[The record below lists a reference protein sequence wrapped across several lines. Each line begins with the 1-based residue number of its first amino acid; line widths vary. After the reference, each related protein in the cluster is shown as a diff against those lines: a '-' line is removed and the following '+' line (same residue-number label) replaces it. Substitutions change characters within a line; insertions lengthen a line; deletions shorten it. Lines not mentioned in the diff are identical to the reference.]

1 MPDTRQGRLP
11 SPPKLIAMMDAFT
24 LVTGLASL
32 LGFAMQIFDVFP
44 THAKGR
50 QAIWMLLLGAFLGG
64 LLATTNW
71 QGMELTLVWDGFT
84 LSMTALAA
92 LVVFFAL
99 AAAFTSDTRRRRGFY
114 IVGGIAALAFTIATS
129 VGALVGTVT
138 ESRMLKQNVVNEQE
152 LGWLIERANDRGD
165 RERELHHIETLLDRL
180 DKDNEQ
186 RSALER
192 REDELRATT
201 KRGD

>member
-1 MPDTRQGRLP
+1 MTDSRTPPECPHPTLP
-11 SPPKLIAMMDAFT
+11 PMMDAFT
-24 LVTGLASL
+24 LITGLASL
-32 LGFAMQIFDVFP
+32 LGFAVQIFDIFP

-64 LLATTNW
+64 ILATTNW
-71 QGMELTLVWDGFT
+71 QGMELSLVWDGFT

-99 AAAFTSDTRRRRGFY
+99 AAAFTADTRRRRGFY

-138 ESRMLKQNVVNEQE
+138 DSKLLKQNVVNEQE
-152 LGWLIERANDRGD
+152 LVWLIERASERGD
-165 RERELHHIETLLDRL
+165 PERALHHVESLLDRL

-186 RSALER
+186 RATWKAR
-192 REDELRATT
+192 RDELRASM
-201 KRGD
+201 KRRD

>member
-1 MPDTRQGRLP
+1 MTDSRTPPECPHPTLP
-11 SPPKLIAMMDAFT
+11 PMMDAFT
-24 LVTGLASL
+24 LITGLASL
-32 LGFAMQIFDVFP
+32 LGFAVQIFDIFP

-64 LLATTNW
+64 ILATTNW
-71 QGMELTLVWDGFT
+71 QGMELSLVWDGFT

-99 AAAFTSDTRRRRGFY
+99 AAAFTADTRRRRGFY

-138 ESRMLKQNVVNEQE
+138 DSKLLKQNVVNEQE
-152 LGWLIERANDRGD
+152 LVWLIERASERGD
-165 RERELHHIETLLDRL
+165 PEHALHHVESLLDRL

-186 RSALER
+186 RATWKAR
-192 REDELRATT
+192 RDELRASM
-201 KRGD
+201 KRRD

>member
-1 MPDTRQGRLP
+1 MDTFA
-11 SPPKLIAMMDAFT
+11 LI
-24 LVTGLASL
+24 TGLASL

-99 AAAFTSDTRRRRGFY
+99 AAAFTTDTRRRRGFY

-129 VGALVGTVT
+129 VTALVGTVS
-138 ESRMLKQNVVNEQE
+138 ESRLVRQNVVNEQE
-152 LGWLIERANDRGD
+152 LTWLIERATERGD
-165 RERELHHIETLLDRL
+165 RERALHHVEALLDRL
-180 DKDNEQ
+180 DPDNEQ
-186 RSALER
+186 RAVWKAKR
-192 REDELRATT
+192 DELKRAL
-201 KRGD
+201 RQRD

>member
-1 MPDTRQGRLP
+1 
-11 SPPKLIAMMDAFT
+11 MMDAFT
-24 LVTGLASL
+24 LITGLASL
-32 LGFAMQIFDVFP
+32 LGFAMQAFDIFP

-64 LLATTNW
+64 ILATTNW
-71 QGMELTLVWDGFT
+71 QGMELSLVWDGFT

-138 ESRMLKQNVVNEQE
+138 DSKLLKQNVVNEQE
-152 LGWLIERANDRGD
+152 LVWLIDRASDRGD
-165 RERELHHIETLLDRL
+165 QERALHHVESLLDRL
-180 DKDNEQ
+180 DEDNEQ
-186 RSALER
+186 RATWKAR
-192 REDELRATT
+192 RDELRAAV
-201 KRGD
+201 KRRD

>member
-1 MPDTRQGRLP
+1 MGAPRWREPPTLP
-11 SPPKLIAMMDAFT
+11 PMMDAFT
-24 LVTGLASL
+24 LITGLASL
-32 LGFAMQIFDVFP
+32 FGFAVQIFDIFP
-44 THAKGR
+44 AHAKGR

-71 QGMELTLVWDGFT
+71 QGMELSLVWDGFT

-99 AAAFTSDTRRRRGFY
+99 AAAFTADTRRRRGFY

-138 ESRMLKQNVVNEQE
+138 DSKLLKQNVVNEQE
-152 LGWLIERANDRGD
+152 LVWLIDRANDRGD
-165 RERELHHIETLLDRL
+165 QERALHHIESLLDRL
-180 DKDNEQ
+180 DEDNEQ
-186 RSALER
+186 RATWKAR
-192 REDELRATT
+192 RDELRAAM
-201 KRGD
+201 KRRD

>member
-1 MPDTRQGRLP
+1 
-11 SPPKLIAMMDAFT
+11 MMDAFT

-50 QAIWMLLLGAFLGG
+50 QAIWMMLLGAFVGG

-71 QGMELTLVWDGFT
+71 RGMELALVWNGFA
-84 LSMTALAA
+84 LSMAALAA

-99 AAAFTSDTRRRRGFY
+99 AAAFTEDTRRRRGFY
-114 IVGGIAALAFTIATS
+114 IVGGIAALAFTIASS

-138 ESRMLKQNVVNEQE
+138 DSKLLKQNVVNEQE
-152 LGWLIERANDRGD
+152 LVWLIDRAEERRD
-165 RERELHHIETLLDRL
+165 RERALHHIETLLDRL
-180 DKDNEQ
+180 DADNEQ
-186 RSALER
+186 RASWQAR
-192 REDELRATT
+192 REALKASLKQRD
-201 KRGD
+201 